1 MSSSKDAS
9 WHCDDKDCYICSDI
23 NPFPDVCPGQP
34 GYSMNDPLPD
44 KMPDYIFDA
53 MTRAE
58 EENKIDLEKTRILD
72 DRIEVLCEK
81 LKEKKIWVK
90 DTSMKLKNA
99 KRWIEETEQQV
110 SKLVEEKNR
119 IADVSRIRGD
129 FIDREKT
136 MYPLQ
141 FPNLWPSI

>member
-1 MSSSKDAS
+1 MLLGIVRMRIVTFVQILTLFPMSA
-9 WHCDDKDCYICSDI
+9 
-23 NPFPDVCPGQP
+23 PGQP

-58 EENKIDLEKTRILD
+58 EENKRDLEKTRILD
-72 DRIEVLCEK
+72 DRIELLCEK

-99 KRWIEETEQQV
+99 KRWIEETEQEV
-110 SKLVEEKNR
+110 TKLVEEKNR

-141 FPNLWPSI
+141 FPNLWPSN